1 MKLQAFLYLLIRD
14 EVTIGKVESIMQ
26 GLQPNA
32 DEGAKFSC
40 PELAKYAKGLKER
53 LLDE

>member
-14 EVTIGKVESIMQ
+14 EITIGKIESIMS

-40 PELAKYAKGLKER
+40 PELAKYAEDLKER
-53 LLDE
+53 LLEG

>member
-14 EVTIGKVESIMQ
+14 EVTVGKIESIMQ
-26 GLQPNA
+26 GLRQNA

-40 PELAKYAKGLKER
+40 LELAEYAKNLKER
-53 LLDE
+53 LLDG